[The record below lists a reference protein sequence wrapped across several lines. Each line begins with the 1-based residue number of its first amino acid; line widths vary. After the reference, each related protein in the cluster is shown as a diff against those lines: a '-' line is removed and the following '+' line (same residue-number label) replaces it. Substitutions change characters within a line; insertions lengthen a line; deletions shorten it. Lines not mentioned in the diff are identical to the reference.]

1 MRFNNIFGMQD
12 FFCNNSLSGIVPQVD
27 KCDIERGEL
36 SEYKIFT
43 CCQNVLNGFLNGI
56 LTDDGIVV
64 INKSRSVV
72 LRVVTACKSVLE
84 AMFDNS
90 QSLLRNIG
98 ENKSVYTS
106 VSSISQIVNMNTPQK
121 KLCFLNEILDNIN
134 YNPDFNSQNSVRSHS
149 GKSYGERQRA
159 WMRRV
164 GYRLKEAK

>member
-1 MRFNNIFGMQD
+1 MKEFGENKTLS
-12 FFCNNSLSGIVPQVD
+12 FF
-27 KCDIERGEL
+27 E
-36 SEYKIFT
+36 KI
-43 CCQNVLNGFLNGI
+43 I
-56 LTDDGIVV
+56 
-64 INKSRSVV
+64 K
-72 LRVVTACKSVLE
+72 
-84 AMFDNS
+84 
-90 QSLLRNIG
+90 G